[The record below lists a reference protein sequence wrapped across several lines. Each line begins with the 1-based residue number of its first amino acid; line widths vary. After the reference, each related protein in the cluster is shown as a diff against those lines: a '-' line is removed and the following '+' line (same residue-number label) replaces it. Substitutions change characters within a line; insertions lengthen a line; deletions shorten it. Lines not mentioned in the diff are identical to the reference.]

1 MKNLNEKLGAKL
13 DRTNLSAGADESDLL
28 FEYKS
33 EPIENLPYNILKAG
47 ENACKIITF
56 CDKIGSTMRD
66 VSCGL
71 RGVMSDKTKG
81 KSEGNGSILN
91 DLCGAEK
98 NKGESKF
105 RVSKMSGSGK
115 IGVQKSESEKNGS
128 EGVKLLGGSVGL
140 KEQIANGQSLCDT
153 EEVERESV
161 RRKVSGVSDSENLGS
176 ESEKSGSGR
185 KNLRS
190 NLNKDV
196 GNGSYYKASHFKND
210 FSGSETDEKENFQ
223 NVSVENESGR
233 AGREK
238 CVKLSDAEKRE
249 IRELAR
255 LRVAEMQKM
264 EEGVHPVFMRGATRV
279 LSDKDKIRLENEYV
293 KFGLRAKNENAEAGE
308 EVNCGSESANQNGES
323 VLVDA
328 SERNDVR
335 FGKGESVELG
345 NDINVVGNG
354 EGARYGN
361 GEDARLNN
369 GSNIRIDNGE
379 SVELG
384 NGEGVK
390 LKSKCPIDFLGNG
403 NKGVSY
409 NSKQKNLDDGFSYVG
424 SSLKGL
430 DEYEQ
435 VSKCILCSPNVAY
448 GESVDDEYAKNDL
461 VSYGRLVFDN
471 SDNVN
476 KDLDGDLER
485 VGKVSNKNLDGKK
498 AGVSKLMSRSEEKI
512 GANVKTS
519 VDEKL
524 GDSRISESVLQ
535 SKNFDKCKSN
545 DSEFESGESAC
556 GVSKSAVG
564 NTTSVG
570 EMVENSQ
577 VESFVDRDLE
587 LQEKSKRKKGKSKA
601 YIVGAG
607 DVNDCFPAGKF
618 DNFDRK
624 MVLNASVIG
633 LDEEFIPME
642 VKNCELLNMR
652 LDKRDVKFWGE
663 KEWAKFFIKVDPCLN
678 MCIDYCDRLVEK
690 MVMLGGFS
698 TESMAYGSA
707 ENMFNDMID
716 LIERKKMY
724 LRLKKFV
731 DRLKKELDAV
741 DEKII
746 AYFVFGENTK
756 DELLEIMSRRTVYR
770 RASKII
776 KKLAD
781 FCVAR
786 GYTASWLYEKFGM
799 VV

>member
-13 DRTNLSAGADESDLL
+13 DRTKLSAGADESDLL

-81 KSEGNGSILN
+81 KSEENGSILN

-98 NKGESKF
+98 NKSKGKCS
-105 RVSKMSGSGK
+105 VSKMSGSGK
-115 IGVQKSESEKNGS
+115 IGVRKSESEKNSGGS
-128 EGVKLLGGSVGL
+128 VKLLGGSFGL
-140 KEQIANGQSLCDT
+140 KEQIANGQSLCDA

-161 RRKVSGVSDSENLGS
+161 RRKVGGVSDSENFGS

-210 FSGSETDEKENFQ
+210 FSGSVTDEKENFQ

-279 LSDKDKIRLENEYV
+279 LSDKDKVRLENEYV

-308 EVNCGSESANQNGES
+308 EVNYGSESANQNGES
-323 VLVDA
+323 V
-328 SERNDVR
+328 
-335 FGKGESVELG
+335 EL
-345 NDINVVGNG
+345 D
-354 EGARYGN
+354 
-361 GEDARLNN
+361 
-369 GSNIRIDNGE
+369 
-379 SVELG
+379 

-485 VGKVSNKNLDGKK
+485 IGKVSNKNLDGKK
-498 AGVSKLMSRSEEKI
+498 AGVGKLMSRSEEKI

-535 SKNFDKCKSN
+535 SKNFGKCKSN

-577 VESFVDRDLE
+577 AESFVDRDLE

-690 MVMLGGFS
+690 MVMLGGF
-698 TESMAYGSA
+698 TAESMAYGSA

>member
-71 RGVMSDKTKG
+71 RGAMSDKTKG
-81 KSEGNGSILN
+81 KSEENGSIMN

-98 NKGESKF
+98 NKSKGKCS
-105 RVSKMSGSGK
+105 VSKMSGSGK
-115 IGVQKSESEKNGS
+115 IGVQK
-128 EGVKLLGGSVGL
+128 
-140 KEQIANGQSLCDT
+140 
-153 EEVERESV
+153 
-161 RRKVSGVSDSENLGS
+161 S

-196 GNGSYYKASHFKND
+196 GNGSYYKASHLKND
-210 FSGSETDEKENFQ
+210 FSGSVTDEKENFQ

-238 CVKLSDAEKRE
+238 CVKLSDTEKRE

-308 EVNCGSESANQNGES
+308 EVNYGSESANQNGES

-328 SERNDVR
+328 SERNAVR
-335 FGKGESVELG
+335 FGKGESVKL
-345 NDINVVGNG
+345 D
-354 EGARYGN
+354 
-361 GEDARLNN
+361 
-369 GSNIRIDNGE
+369 
-379 SVELG
+379 

-476 KDLDGDLER
+476 KDLDGDLKR
-485 VGKVSNKNLDGKK
+485 TGKVSDKNLDGKK
-498 AGVSKLMSRSEEKI
+498 AGVGKLMSRSEEKI

>member
-1 MKNLNEKLGAKL
+1 M
-13 DRTNLSAGADESDLL
+13 
-28 FEYKS
+28 
-33 EPIENLPYNILKAG
+33 
-47 ENACKIITF
+47 
-56 CDKIGSTMRD
+56 
-66 VSCGL
+66 
-71 RGVMSDKTKG
+71 
-81 KSEGNGSILN
+81 
-91 DLCGAEK
+91 
-98 NKGESKF
+98 
-105 RVSKMSGSGK
+105 
-115 IGVQKSESEKNGS
+115 
-128 EGVKLLGGSVGL
+128 
-140 KEQIANGQSLCDT
+140 
-153 EEVERESV
+153 
-161 RRKVSGVSDSENLGS
+161 
-176 ESEKSGSGR
+176 
-185 KNLRS
+185 
-190 NLNKDV
+190 
-196 GNGSYYKASHFKND
+196 
-210 FSGSETDEKENFQ
+210 
-223 NVSVENESGR
+223 
-233 AGREK
+233 
-238 CVKLSDAEKRE
+238 
-249 IRELAR
+249 
-255 LRVAEMQKM
+255 
-264 EEGVHPVFMRGATRV
+264 
-279 LSDKDKIRLENEYV
+279 
-293 KFGLRAKNENAEAGE
+293 
-308 EVNCGSESANQNGES
+308 
-323 VLVDA
+323 
-328 SERNDVR
+328 
-335 FGKGESVELG
+335 
-345 NDINVVGNG
+345 
-354 EGARYGN
+354 
-361 GEDARLNN
+361 
-369 GSNIRIDNGE
+369 
-379 SVELG
+379 
-384 NGEGVK
+384 
-390 LKSKCPIDFLGNG
+390 
-403 NKGVSY
+403 SY

-485 VGKVSNKNLDGKK
+485 TGKVSNKNLDGKK

-524 GDSRISESVLQ
+524 GAGRVDNSGFESENVG
-535 SKNFDKCKSN
+535 KCKSN
-545 DSEFESGESAC
+545 ANKFKSSSEDGNNVNVC

-587 LQEKSKRKKGKSKA
+587 LQEKSKRKKGKAKA

>member
-1 MKNLNEKLGAKL
+1 
-13 DRTNLSAGADESDLL
+13 
-28 FEYKS
+28 
-33 EPIENLPYNILKAG
+33 
-47 ENACKIITF
+47 
-56 CDKIGSTMRD
+56 
-66 VSCGL
+66 
-71 RGVMSDKTKG
+71 
-81 KSEGNGSILN
+81 
-91 DLCGAEK
+91 
-98 NKGESKF
+98 
-105 RVSKMSGSGK
+105 
-115 IGVQKSESEKNGS
+115 
-128 EGVKLLGGSVGL
+128 
-140 KEQIANGQSLCDT
+140 
-153 EEVERESV
+153 
-161 RRKVSGVSDSENLGS
+161 
-176 ESEKSGSGR
+176 
-185 KNLRS
+185 
-190 NLNKDV
+190 
-196 GNGSYYKASHFKND
+196 
-210 FSGSETDEKENFQ
+210 
-223 NVSVENESGR
+223 
-233 AGREK
+233 
-238 CVKLSDAEKRE
+238 
-249 IRELAR
+249 
-255 LRVAEMQKM
+255 
-264 EEGVHPVFMRGATRV
+264 
-279 LSDKDKIRLENEYV
+279 
-293 KFGLRAKNENAEAGE
+293 
-308 EVNCGSESANQNGES
+308 
-323 VLVDA
+323 
-328 SERNDVR
+328 
-335 FGKGESVELG
+335 
-345 NDINVVGNG
+345 
-354 EGARYGN
+354 
-361 GEDARLNN
+361 
-369 GSNIRIDNGE
+369 
-379 SVELG
+379 
-384 NGEGVK
+384 
-390 LKSKCPIDFLGNG
+390 
-403 NKGVSY
+403 
-409 NSKQKNLDDGFSYVG
+409 
-424 SSLKGL
+424 
-430 DEYEQ
+430 
-435 VSKCILCSPNVAY
+435 
-448 GESVDDEYAKNDL
+448 
-461 VSYGRLVFDN
+461 
-471 SDNVN
+471 
-476 KDLDGDLER
+476 
-485 VGKVSNKNLDGKK
+485 
-498 AGVSKLMSRSEEKI
+498 MSRSEEKI

-535 SKNFDKCKSN
+535 SKNFGKCKSN

-587 LQEKSKRKKGKSKA
+587 LQEKSKRKKGKAKA

-607 DVNDCFPAGKF
+607 DVNDCFPAGKV